1 MVMETPT
8 PIKRLRRL
16 LTSGNLWLY
25 LLSLI
30 NSEGKLYAYNLDEQ
44 IEKRFS
50 FKPDKIMVYIV
61 LYRLENEGLISSE
74 THERRKYYTLSAKGK
89 ESLSAAREHFKM
101 LAKRL

>member
-1 MVMETPT
+1 MVMEPPT

-44 IEKRFS
+44 IEKKFL
-50 FKPDKIMVYIV
+50 FKPDKIMIYVV
-61 LYRLENEGLISSE
+61 LYRLESEGLISSKFN
-74 THERRKYYTLSAKGK
+74 ERRKYYTLEAKGK